1 MNMDL
6 MTVMLQAAAPAGGGS
21 ASFLLIMMVLIFA
34 VMYFFMIRP
43 QQKRQKE
50 LVKFRNALEKGQKI
64 ITAGGIYGTIKEVK
78 ENYVLVEVDSNVAI
92 RVDKNMVMKDPSDL
106 AAQAK

>member
-21 ASFLLIMMVLIFA
+21 ASFLIMMVLIFA

-50 LVKFRNALEKGQKI
+50 LVKFRNALENGHKI

-78 ENYVLVEVDSNVAI
+78 ETYVLVEVDSNVAI

>member
-1 MNMDL
+1 MNL
-6 MTVMLQAAAPAGGGS
+6 MTIMLQGAAPAAGGGS
-21 ASFLLIMMVLIFA
+21 MQFLIMMVLIFG

-50 LVKFRNALEKGQKI
+50 LVKFRSSLEKGQKI

-78 ENYVLVEVDSNVAI
+78 EAYVLVEIDNNVSI
-92 RVDKNMVMKDPSDL
+92 RIDKAMIMKDPTDL
-106 AAQAK
+106 AAPQK

>member
-21 ASFLLIMMVLIFA
+21 ASFLIMMVLIFA
-34 VMYFFMIRP
+34 VMIRP

>member
-1 MNMDL
+1 MNC
-6 MTVMLQAAAPAGGGS
+6 MTIMLQAPAAGGGS
-21 ASFLLIMMVLIFA
+21 ASFLIMMVLIFA

-50 LVKFRNALEKGQKI
+50 LVKFRSALEKGHKI
-64 ITAGGIYGTIKEVK
+64 VTAGGIYGTIREVK
-78 ENYVLVEVDSNVAI
+78 EQYVLVEVDNNVTI